1 QHDIVI
7 GTPIANRQQHE
18 LEPLI
23 GFFVNTLALRI
34 QLSDNPCVS
43 ELLHQVKHKSL
54 SAYAHQDLPFEQL
67 VEVLKPT
74 RNLSH
79 SPIFQVMLSL
89 DNTPG
94 PQNFEL
100 SGLHV
105 KELPLI
111 RNSTY
116 FDLTLSLNDTV
127 QG

>member
-1 QHDIVI
+1 
-7 GTPIANRQQHE
+7 
-18 LEPLI
+18 
-23 GFFVNTLALRI
+23 
-34 QLSDNPCVS
+34 
-43 ELLHQVKHKSL
+43 
-54 SAYAHQDLPFEQL
+54 QL

-127 QG
+127 QGLVGDLEYASDIFEHASIERMVGH